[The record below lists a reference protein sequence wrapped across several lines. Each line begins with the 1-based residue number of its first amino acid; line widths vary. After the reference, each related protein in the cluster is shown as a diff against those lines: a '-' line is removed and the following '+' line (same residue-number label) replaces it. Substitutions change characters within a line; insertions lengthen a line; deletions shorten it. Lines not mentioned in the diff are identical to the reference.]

1 MLYKNSFGLKVVI
14 FFRKML
20 HRRSLTG
27 FWISICRNNTLAK
40 ENSSLNEEIV
50 LKLSKNCFLIR
61 FSTMSSKNCFLHF
74 GYEFL
79 EKKWCDKND
88 FVSAC
93 IHFFSFSPPS
103 YNLSKR
109 NFAETFTS
117 LFGQRNFQFLQIYS
131 HWLKNISIFYSE
143 ILQLN
148 SCIVKIMS
156 SEMLSSRFS

>member
-1 MLYKNSFGLKVVI
+1 MLYKNSFGLKVVT

-20 HRRSLTG
+20 HRRSLAG

-50 LKLSKNCFLIR
+50 LSKNCLLIR
-61 FSTMSSKNCFLHF
+61 FSTTSSNNCFYTLVTS
-74 GYEFL
+74 FL
-79 EKKWCDKND
+79 KKMVWEKQFCLRLC
-88 FVSAC
+88 S
-93 IHFFSFSPPS
+93 FFSFSPPLH
-103 YNLSKR
+103 NLSKR

>member
-50 LKLSKNCFLIR
+50 LKLSKNCLLIR
-61 FSTMSSKNCFLHF
+61 FSTMSSKNCFYTLVTS
-74 GYEFL
+74 FL
-79 EKKWCDKND
+79 KKMVWEKQFC
-88 FVSAC
+88 VRLCS
-93 IHFFSFSPPS
+93 FFSFSPHS
-103 YNLSKR
+103 HNLSKR